1 MSPRRR
7 QEKEVEV
14 LKAKPSGGKKNSLDA
29 ALESIEATYGPGL
42 AFQIGKSKPLPV
54 RDFFPTGCIAL
65 DVMLGGGIP
74 REMIT
79 EMFGPEGGG
88 KSTLALSTIGHVQRS
103 GELAAFIDV
112 EQAFDPSYARKLGV
126 DVRNLIISQP
136 DYGEQALQIAE
147 TLIDS
152 RAVGIVVI
160 DSVANLL
167 PRTEYEGE
175 IGDQNVALLP
185 RLMAQALRK
194 LGAKVRKA
202 NVALV
207 FINQLREKIGAMPG
221 ESPTQTPGGRA
232 LRHAASLRL
241 DIRRIAQI
249 KDGERVIGGRVRF
262 KDPKSRVCIP
272 YQEAESDLIY
282 GEGFSREAD
291 IIDIGTELGIVA
303 KESGSHYSFNGDP
316 LGHGREKTRLFL
328 KNNPELFATIH
339 QLVMEKAAEK
349 RNLESGQDAE

>member
-1 MSPRRR
+1 MSPRSG
-7 QEKEVEV
+7 QEKEIKILMATE
-14 LKAKPSGGKKNSLDA
+14 KKKSPLEI
-29 ALESIEATYGPGL
+29 ALASIEATFGPGL
-42 AFQIGKSKPLPV
+42 AFQIGKSKPLPI

-65 DVMLGGGIP
+65 DIMLGGGIP
-74 REMIT
+74 REMMT

-88 KSTLALSTIGHVQRS
+88 KSTLALTTLGNAQRA
-103 GELAAFIDV
+103 GEVGAFIDV
-112 EQAFDPSYARKLGV
+112 EQAFDPTYARRLGV
-126 DVRNLIISQP
+126 DVRRLIISQP

-152 RAVGIVVI
+152 GAVKIIVV

-167 PRTEYEGE
+167 PKTEYEGE

-207 FINQLREKIGAMPG
+207 FINQLREKIGAMPN
-221 ESPTQTPGGRA
+221 ESPTNTPGGRA
-232 LRHAASLRL
+232 LKHAASLRL
-241 DIRRIAQI
+241 DIRRIAAI
-249 KDGERVIGGRVRF
+249 KDGEKVIGGRIRI

-291 IIDIGTELGIVA
+291 LLDIGTDFGIVA
-303 KESGSHYSFNGDP
+303 KEKGSYYTFNSEP
-316 LGHGREKTRLFL
+316 LGHGREQSRLFL
-328 KNNPELFATIH
+328 KGHPETFASIH
-339 QLVMEKAAEK
+339 QLVMEAVAAKK
-349 RNLESGQDAE
+349 RDLESGEENT